1 LAFATDLARELPAR
15 PSKQLGMD
23 RFATLNTFVIAAELR
38 SFTAAGRQLGVTSS
52 AVGKVIGRLEDRL
65 GVRLFHRNT
74 RTVSLTGE
82 GEQFLKRCRSI
93 FSELEAAEIELGQS
107 LAEPR
112 GRLRVGLP
120 LSGMLLI
127 PPIAAFAA
135 AYPDIDLDLD
145 FTDRVVDVIDERF
158 DVVLRAGDLTDSQ
171 LMTRSLGEFT
181 YRIVAA
187 PGYLM
192 ERGGRPETPEALIE
206 FDCLHHRLPSSGRLE
221 RWALVRNGVDLDLEL
236 PVRAVASTIEP
247 LVAMAE
253 AGLGIAYVP
262 RFAVRRQL
270 AEGRLVSLLDEFVQ
284 GAGILR
290 LVWPSSRHTSHKV
303 KVFVDFMSQR
313 LLPRD

>member
-1 LAFATDLARELPAR
+1 LVFAADLTRELSAR
-15 PSKQLGMD
+15 PIRQPVMD
-23 RFATLNTFVIAAELR
+23 RFATLNTFIIAAELR

-107 LAEPR
+107 LAVPR

-120 LSGMLLI
+120 LFGMLLM
-127 PPIAAFAA
+127 PPITAFAA
-135 AYPDIDLDLD
+135 AYPEIDLDLD
-145 FTDRVVDVIDERF
+145 FTDRLVDVIDERF
-158 DVVLRAGDLTDSQ
+158 DVLLRTGDLTDSQ

-181 YRIVAA
+181 YRIVVA
-187 PGYLM
+187 PGYLA
-192 ERGGRPETPEALIE
+192 ERGGRPETPEALVG
-206 FDCLHHRLPSSGRLE
+206 FDCLHHRLPANGRLE
-221 RWALVRNGVDLDLEL
+221 RWPLRRNGVDLDMDL
-236 PVRAVASTIEP
+236 PVRMVASTLEP

-253 AGLGIAYVP
+253 AGLGIACIP
-262 RFAVRRQL
+262 QFAVRRQM
-270 AEGRLVSLLDEFVQ
+270 ADGRLVSLLDEFVH
-284 GAGILR
+284 GAGALR
-290 LVWPSSRHTSHKV
+290 LVWPSSRHASQKV
-303 KVFVDFMSQR
+303 KAFVDFMSPR